1 MKLVLTTF
9 GNAEDAARVIRTL
22 VEEKVAAC
30 GTILPEARSIYQ
42 WEGQIE
48 DSLEAA
54 VLLKTADSRVTEL
67 EARLAELHPYS
78 TPEIVTIS
86 PENVSTRYAA
96 WVEGSCAR

>member
-22 VEEKVAAC
+22 VGEKVAAC
-30 GTILPEARSIYQ
+30 GTILPGARSIYQ

-48 DSLEAA
+48 DTTEAA

-67 EARLAELHPYS
+67 ETRLAELHPYS
-78 TPEIVTIS
+78 TPEIVTLS
-86 PENVSTRYAA
+86 PESVSARYAS